1 VSLSVVSYLCKESF
15 GPLRGVHS
23 KKNNMDAVSCSCAKC
38 DEYIGDF
45 ENQWNKLGK
54 GHFSPVNLRQKDWNI
69 GLTVSEVVRIA
80 PLDSVIE
87 DR

>member
-1 VSLSVVSYLCKESF
+1 MDVVT
-15 GPLRGVHS
+15 
-23 KKNNMDAVSCSCAKC
+23 CSCANCK
-38 DEYIGDF
+38 EYIGDF

-54 GHFSPVNLRQKDWNI
+54 GHFSPVSSRQKDLSS
-69 GLTVSEVVRIA
+69 GLTLSEVVRIA